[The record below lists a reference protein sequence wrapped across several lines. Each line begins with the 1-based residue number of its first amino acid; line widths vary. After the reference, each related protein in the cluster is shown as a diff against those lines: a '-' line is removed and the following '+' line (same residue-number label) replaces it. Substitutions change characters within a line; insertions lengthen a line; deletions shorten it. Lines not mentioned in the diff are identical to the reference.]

1 MLYPN
6 LMTLQRE
13 GVPLTQG
20 ISTIK
25 IFEYE
30 KVLLLINY
38 HKMQDAVS
46 SVVIIEKKEKQ
57 QVGQIIYTRGTFR

>member
-57 QVGQIIYTRGTFR
+57 